1 MNQKDDYYMKSL
13 LTAIAI
19 LGLLIKLFLSS
30 VVSMENSNY
39 KAESTIIGYGIVI
52 CALAGLMFF
61 KVNINA
67 NLKTSEII
75 KNIFQQSIPYLMII
89 ALLSIIIFLNV
100 KYIDKINSGNV
111 GDQYNTISG
120 VSTFMFFIQ
129 LYFLYQYFSASL
141 DSKYGKIGNESEK
154 KKFKM
159 MTYVFAPINFSLVG
173 ITYIILNHFLTDG

>member
-1 MNQKDDYYMKSL
+1 
-13 LTAIAI
+13 
-19 LGLLIKLFLSS
+19 
-30 VVSMENSNY
+30 
-39 KAESTIIGYGIVI
+39 
-52 CALAGLMFF
+52 
-61 KVNINA
+61 
-67 NLKTSEII
+67 
-75 KNIFQQSIPYLMII
+75 MII
-89 ALLSIIIFLNV
+89 TLLSIIIFLNV
-100 KYIDKINSGNV
+100 RYIDKINSGNV
-111 GDQYNTISG
+111 GDQYNSISG

>member
-30 VVSMENSNY
+30 IVNMENSNY
-39 KAESTIIGYGIVI
+39 KAESTIIGYGLVI
-52 CALAGLMFF
+52 CALAGLVFF
-61 KVNINA
+61 KINIDS
-67 NLKTSEII
+67 NLRISVII
-75 KNIFQQSIPYLMII
+75 KNIFEQSIPYLII
-89 ALLSIIIFLNV
+89 ITLLSIIIFLNSRY
-100 KYIDKINSGNV
+100 KDKINSGNV

-129 LYFLYQYFSASL
+129 LYFLYKYFSASL
-141 DSKYGKIGNESEK
+141 DSKYYKMDNESEK

-173 ITYIILNHFLTDG
+173 ITYIILNYFLTDG